1 MLTNVPDPTEAWI
14 MVARGDER
22 GIAELA
28 LVLIARDLEHRREA
42 TPYGWEI
49 WVPVESAPAAVAE
62 LDAYRR
68 ENARPAAPRPSVDPI
83 DTGWPGV
90 GAYAAVLLAVFVFLR
105 RDLLGFDWLAAGRLE
120 AGQVAAG
127 EWWRA
132 VTALTV
138 HLDVSHLG
146 SNLAF
151 GSFFGYFVGRHVGN
165 GLGWAAIVAAGTLGN
180 LLNALL
186 QPATH
191 RSIGASTAVFAALGI
206 LSAYSWRRG
215 LIRHT
220 WRARVGPI
228 VAGIALLAY
237 TGTGG
242 ANTDIVAHLT
252 GFLAG
257 FGAGALLASP
267 AVPRGVRAQS
277 VYAAVTAGAVTL
289 AWWIALTQSG

>member
-1 MLTNVPDPTEAWI
+1 M
-14 MVARGDER
+14 
-22 GIAELA
+22 
-28 LVLIARDLEHRREA
+28 
-42 TPYGWEI
+42 
-49 WVPVESAPAAVAE
+49 ESAPAAVAE